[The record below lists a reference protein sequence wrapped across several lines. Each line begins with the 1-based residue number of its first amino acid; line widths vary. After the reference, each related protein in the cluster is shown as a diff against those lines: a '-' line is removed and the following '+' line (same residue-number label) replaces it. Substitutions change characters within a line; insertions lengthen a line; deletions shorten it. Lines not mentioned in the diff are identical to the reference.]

1 MQAGFRV
8 PNGFVLTTRAY
19 ALGAKTA
26 GVDPARPAEAAE
38 RLRAAPVPEEIAGAA
53 LKAYAALGS
62 GHVAVRSSA
71 TAEDLPGASFAGQ
84 QDTYLDVSGDA
95 DLLDAIRRCWASLWN
110 ERAVAYRRANSV
122 DDRNVSLAVVVQH
135 MVDASAAGVL
145 FTADPVT
152 GRRRRASIDAVAGL
166 GEKLVSG
173 AVDPDHY
180 AVDVTN
186 REVVQRPEAAKSS
199 VLSDQDLLALAE
211 LGDRVE
217 RHFKAPQDIEF
228 GLDG

>member
-1 MQAGFRV
+1 
-8 PNGFVLTTRAY
+8 
-19 ALGAKTA
+19 
-26 GVDPARPAEAAE
+26 AA
-38 RLRAAPVPEEIAGAA
+38 RLRSAPVPAEIAGAA

-62 GHVAVRSSA
+62 GRVAVRSSA

-84 QDTYLDVSGDA
+84 QDTYLDVSGEA

-122 DDRNVSLAVVVQH
+122 DDRNVSLAVVVQQ

-152 GRRRRASIDAVAGL
+152 GRRRHAAVDAVAGL

-173 AVDPDHY
+173 AVHPAHY
-180 AVDVTN
+180 AL
-186 REVVQRPEAAKSS
+186 EVA
-199 VLSDQDLLALAE
+199 SD
-211 LGDRVE
+211 
-217 RHFKAPQDIEF
+217 
-228 GLDG
+228 